1 MRRSNKYLLDLTWS
15 KASLIVEWLRAF
27 ALQLQRETIGSRS
40 SNALKY
46 GNWRWRS
53 VLTLRR

>member
-1 MRRSNKYLLDLTWS
+1 MRRFNLYLPDLTWS
-15 KASLIVEWLRAF
+15 KASLIVEWLKAL

-40 SNALKY
+40 SNALRY
-46 GNWRWRS
+46 GNWRRRG